1 MITLKNFTV
10 GIFLVLLTSISAVRV
25 MAQGGATGAISGAV
39 QDKNGGA
46 VAGAKVTLVDENTK
60 ETIRTETTDSSGLF
74 TLTLL
79 PAGTYTIQV
88 SATGFADAKASG
100 IVVRVTE
107 TTRVTIP
114 LGVKTVAEV
123 VEVQADVVAIKTVD
137 ATTGESLTGSTIGN
151 LPLATRNFQ
160 QLLSLS
166 AGATS
171 SLNSASQLGRGDVR
185 MNVNG
190 GRDDNNNYQ
199 IEGINANDITIG
211 ELANTPLPSPDAIQ
225 EFKVSTSL
233 YNATQGRDGGGNINA
248 VMKSGSADFHFDV
261 FEYFRNTVLDANDW
275 FLNAQGHSRPVIK
288 QNIFGG
294 SLGGPVSPKG
304 KLGYFFVNYQGTR
317 QRSGDS
323 PGTLISTIVP
333 NVPAADRGVD
343 PVHEANLA
351 ADFFPGG
358 LPAGAKIDPVAAAL
372 LSLQSPQF
380 GSAANGFLFPLP
392 SVPAGTAAGTPV
404 SFVASTPGRFRDDQF
419 TTNWDKEFR
428 GGKDRISERFFFSD
442 VETFEPF
449 GAASFP
455 LQAGGVAKGSDLNYP
470 LDIPLRTRFGGITET
485 HIFTPALANEFRFGV
500 SVIGYN
506 LHNLPPQGISN
517 LATGLGIDRGPLITN
532 NSYRFSFSSLGFDIG
547 PNPANTTDSLADSL
561 SYEDILSYTRGKH
574 TFQFGGEFDRTAL
587 RRNLPVADNGL
598 VFISPL
604 NFTDFQSFLIGELGS
619 GFADGSSGVSTHDWR
634 IPAVSF
640 FGQDDYRVTKS
651 LTLNLGLRVE
661 INGAPYDNLCHF
673 GNVDTKTLSSLGGQ
687 PFFYPKCASKF
698 NLGLPATALRSGLNN
713 NWATVTEPRVGFA
726 YDFGGHQKTSIRG
739 GWGIYSVREDTGA
752 VDNLSF
758 TSPFQ
763 PAVVPAL
770 VGPDSLQCLFW
781 SVPGTAPC
789 ASNGGGTATP
799 LLSALG
805 TFGPVPT
812 ASIFGG
818 FPTGAPACTLP
829 FALGAPSTNRT
840 DCFAGY
846 SGNVQALFGLFVPRH
861 WISPTT
867 QQWNLTV
874 ERALGKGW
882 VLDVGYVG
890 THGVHLREVS
900 DRNQARLA
908 LPGKPVIISGA
919 DCSGNQGAG
928 LQCAVVNNTVEN
940 TAARAPLQG
949 LGPGSFE
956 AFLPDAN
963 SHYHGLQTTVVH
975 RFGAG
980 LYWQSAYTYSKSID
994 DTSTSSIAFDTRLN
1008 DQTNGRDSRGLSDFD
1023 HKHRFVTSF
1032 VYPLPFF
1039 QQRSDFTGRALRG
1052 WEISGVLTLQ
1062 SGAPF
1067 TVLDSA
1073 GGSAYGLSSPNLATP
1088 WFASGFSCA
1097 NAVTSRTQTRYNF
1110 SAGVGGALQTDA
1122 PVQGPEGLTGFGSDG
1137 LGSGSVGRNCF
1148 RGPSQKNMDFSI
1160 SRNFRFLEHQ
1170 GISFRTEFFNLFN
1183 HPSFA
1188 NPFFVDVETPK
1199 NLGKITNTIGTPR
1212 LIQFSLR
1219 YSY

>member
-1 MITLKNFTV
+1 MSSLARI
-10 GIFLVLLTSISAVRV
+10 LVPLFVLILLLGPVEQIC
-25 MAQGGATGAISGAV
+25 AQGGATGAVSGVVEDASGAV
-39 QDKNGGA
+39 I
-46 VAGAKVTLVDENTK
+46 AGAKVEIVATTTGSVV
-60 ETIRTETTDSSGLF
+60 RTDATDSSGLF
-74 TLTLL
+74 TAALL
-79 PAGTYTIQV
+79 PPGTYTV
-88 SATGFADAKASG
+88 RVNSTNFAQTTLRDV
-100 IVVRVTE
+100 VVRVTE
-107 TTRVTIP
+107 TTRLTIA
-114 LGVKTVAEV
+114 LKARTVEEK
-123 VEVQADVVAIKTVD
+123 VEVSATLESIKTED
-137 ATTGESLTGSTIGN
+137 ATTGESLSGSTIGN

-248 VMKSGSADFHFDV
+248 VMKSGSADFHFDA

-275 FLNAQGHSRPVIK
+275 FLSAQGQSRPVIK

-294 SLGGPVSPKG
+294 SLGGPVGPKG

-333 NVPAADRGVD
+333 YVPAADRGTD
-343 PVHEANLA
+343 AVHEANLA

-372 LSLQSPQF
+372 LSVKSPQF
-380 GSAANGFLFPLP
+380 GSAANGFLFPLL
-392 SVPAGTAAGTPV
+392 SVPAGTSAGTPV
-404 SFVASTPGRFRDDQF
+404 SFVVSTPGRFRDDQF
-419 TTNWDKEFR
+419 TANWDKEFR
-428 GGKDRISERFFFSD
+428 GGKERISERFFFSD

-455 LQAGGVAKGSDLNYP
+455 LQAGGVAKASDLNYP

-485 HIFTPALANEFRFGV
+485 HIFTSALVNEFRFGV
-500 SVIGYN
+500 SVIGYHLN
-506 LHNLPPQGISN
+506 NQPPQGIPN
-517 LATGLGIDRGPLITN
+517 LATALGIDRGPLVTN

-561 SYEDILSYTRGKH
+561 SYEDIVSYTRGKH
-574 TFQFGGEFDRTAL
+574 AFQFGGEFDRTAL

-604 NFTDFQSFLIGELGS
+604 NFTDFQSFMIGELGS

-640 FGQDDYRVTKS
+640 FGEDDYRVTKS
-651 LTLNLGLRVE
+651 LTLNLGMRVE
-661 INGAPYDNLCHF
+661 INGAPYDNLCHS
-673 GNVDTKTLSSLGGQ
+673 GNVDPGTLSSLGGQ

-713 NWATVTEPRVGFA
+713 NWATVMEPRIGFA
-726 YDFGGHQKTSIRG
+726 YDLGGHQKTSIRG
-739 GWGIYSVREDTGA
+739 GFGIYSVREDTGA

-781 SVPGTAPC
+781 SVPGSSPC

-799 LLSALG
+799 LLSAQG

-812 ASIFGG
+812 SSIFGG
-818 FPTGAPACTLP
+818 FPTGAPACLLP
-829 FALGAPSTNRT
+829 FALGAPSTDRT

-867 QQWNLTV
+867 QQWNLTL

-928 LQCAVVNNTVEN
+928 LQCAIVNNTAEN

-956 AFLPDAN
+956 AFVPDAN

-1008 DQTNGRDSRGLSDFD
+1008 DQNHARFSRGLSDFD

-1032 VYPLPFF
+1032 AYSLPFF
-1039 QQRSDFTGRALRG
+1039 QQRSDFTGRALRD
-1052 WEISGVLTLQ
+1052 WEVGGVLTLQ

-1088 WFASGFSCA
+1088 WFPGGFSCA
-1097 NAVTSRTQTRYNF
+1097 NAITSKTQTRYNF
-1110 SAGVGGALQTDA
+1110 STGAGGALQPDS

-1137 LGSGSVGRNCF
+1137 FGAGSVGRNCF

-1160 SRNFRFLEHQ
+1160 GRNFRFLEHQ

-1188 NPFFVDVETPK
+1188 SPFFVDVENPK
-1199 NLGKITNTIGTPR
+1199 NLGRITNTIGTPR